1 MRLVLLL
8 TACLLALPGA
18 EARAD
23 DDLQVPA
30 LTLPEPTLSPKT
42 HNALIAAI
50 EVPLINLTIWG
61 FDRYVLDASYA
72 RISPSSIARNLSGGW
87 TIDQDSFEVNQFGHP
102 YQGALSFTAARSAG
116 VGFWWSLLYPYFGSL
131 MWELAMETDPP
142 SINDQ
147 ITTPLAGALL
157 GEALHRL
164 TTILLFSPQG
174 SSLGRE
180 ILATLLNPM
189 RALNR
194 HAFGLSSPDDHL
206 APPPYL
212 GHFFVGLSASRNVA
226 EADGAREDLMRIGRL
241 LSVGV
246 RLLHGIPGHTAFK
259 PQKPLDHFD
268 FEAELNVSTQPFG
281 LLTVDGL
288 LWGGA
293 WGSAGRFR
301 GMGGLYAMYDFS
313 NPTPFRVSSAALG
326 GGATLV
332 WSVGEKGIVFLRGL
346 GGAVPMGAAGLSAS
360 KDLDRDYHFGPGALT
375 SVTAGVIV
383 RGLGLVEISGR
394 NTLLVG
400 MLERKGWERVTR
412 FRARVELSV
421 AGCHGV
427 GLRYA
432 RAMRQASFTD
442 TDDYL
447 LEQEGGLFRVYWV
460 WRLGRG
466 ETCSSS
472 LLG

>member
-1 MRLVLLL
+1 MRVPLLL
-8 TACLLALPGA
+8 AACLLALPCL

-30 LTLPEPTLSPKT
+30 LTLQEPTLTPKT

-61 FDRYVLDASYA
+61 FDRFVLDASYA
-72 RISPSSIARNLSGGW
+72 RISLDSIATNITGGW

-142 SINDQ
+142 SVNDQ
-147 ITTPLAGALL
+147 ITTPIAGALL

-164 TTILLFSPQG
+164 TTILLFSPERP
-174 SSLGRE
+174 SVGRE

-206 APPPYL
+206 PSPAYL
-212 GHFFVGLSASRNVA
+212 GHFFVGMSAPRNVA
-226 EADGAREDLMRIGRL
+226 EAHGTLEDLQRIGRA

-246 RLLHGIPGHTAFK
+246 RLLHGIPGQTAFEPKK
-259 PQKPLDHFD
+259 PFDHFD
-268 FEAELNVSTQPFG
+268 FEAELNVSRQPFG

-293 WGSAGRFR
+293 WGRSSRFR
-301 GMGGLYAMYDFS
+301 GLGGLYAMYDFS
-313 NPTPFRVSSAALG
+313 NPTPFRVSSAAVG
-326 GGATLV
+326 AGATLA
-332 WSVGEKGIVFLRGL
+332 WGVGEKGLVYLRAL

-360 KDLDRDYHFGPGALT
+360 KDLDRDYHFGPGAL
-375 SVTAGVIV
+375 SSLTAGVLV
-383 RGLGLVEISGR
+383 GGLGLVEVAAR

-412 FRARVELSV
+412 LRARAELKV

-432 RAMRQASFTD
+432 HAMRQASFTD
-442 TDDYL
+442 SAESL
-447 LEQEGGLFRVYWV
+447 VEQEGGLFRVYWV

-466 ETCSSS
+466 DDCSSA
-472 LLG
+472 LLN